1 MRKLLSIVAATG
13 VAFLAAAAGSHPA
26 SAQAACSQWDVSW
39 LQLKQSN
46 GYIVGL
52 PTQNGAYL
60 NGRVNLSRYGYN
72 WVRPFSGGYA
82 SGWTY
87 GSRLTLTIYWDF
99 GGAGDYDGTIYSDGS
114 IHGYTYDRYNHSS
127 SATFWSTTKAR
138 CKY

>member
-13 VAFLAAAAGSHPA
+13 VALLAAAAGSHPA

-39 LQLKQSN
+39 LQLKQTN

-52 PTQNGAYL
+52 PSQNGAYL
-60 NGRVNLSRYGYN
+60 NGRANLSQYGYN

-82 SGWTY
+82 TGWTY

-99 GGAGDYDGTIYSDGS
+99 GGAGNYDAWIYSDGS
-114 IHGYTYDRYNHSS
+114 VHGYTTDRYNSGS
-127 SATFWSTTKAR
+127 SAGIWSTTNAR

>member
-1 MRKLLSIVAATG
+1 VRKLLSIAAATG
-13 VAFLAAAAGSHPA
+13 VALLAAAGSHTA

-60 NGRVNLSRYGYN
+60 NGRVNLSQYSYN

-87 GSRLTLTIYWDF
+87 RSRLTLTIYWDF
-99 GGAGDYDGTIYSDGS
+99 GGAGDYDGTIYSDRS
-114 IHGYTYDRYNHSS
+114 IHGYTYDRYNHNS